1 MGEAMEP
8 TRGLTVHFTDG
19 TKMSYGFP
27 EQGKNAAA
35 KQMILESFMKSPY
48 LLVIADGVLTMLPVA
63 NIKALQMPWDESM
76 QGMNLPQHVIRGA
89 TVTRGDL

>member
-1 MGEAMEP
+1 MEP

-27 EQGKNAAA
+27 EQGANVAA
-35 KQMILESFMKSPY
+35 KQMILDSFLKSPY

-63 NIKALQMPWDESM
+63 NIKAVQFPVDESVA
-76 QGMNLPQHVIRGA
+76 GMTMPQHVIRGA
-89 TVTRGDL
+89 TVSRGDL